1 MPESIPHP
9 RHPDQLVAARSRLL
23 IVDLQ
28 EKLLPVLPHSQSI
41 LAANQALVSAA
52 SLFSV
57 PITLTEQYPRG
68 LGHTVSELSL
78 PAVCPTLEKLEFSA
92 TAVLNWP
99 ECEPVDQTRQ
109 QVVLAGIEAH
119 ICVLQTALDLL
130 ARGGYRVYVAAD
142 AVGSFAPA
150 DAKQALERI
159 WAAGGYVATVESIL
173 FEWCE
178 TAAAPQFKALSQI
191 VKTYRQ
197 ARSKS

>member
-1 MPESIPHP
+1 MPESIPRP
-9 RHPDQLVAARSRLL
+9 RHPDQLVPTQSRLL

-41 LAANQALVSAA
+41 LAANLALVSAA

-78 PAVCPTLEKLEFSA
+78 PADCPKLEKLEFSA
-92 TAVLNWP
+92 AAVLNWP
-99 ECEPVDQTRQ
+99 ESEPLDQPRQ

-130 ARGGYRVYVAAD
+130 ARGYRVYVAAD

-159 WAAGGYVATVESIL
+159 WAAGGYVASVESIL

-178 TAAAPQFKALSQI
+178 TAAVPQFKALSQI

-197 ARSKS
+197 ARTES